1 MDWKSPPAA
10 KRIPDPPETSARE
23 LKHSGLLAGWV
34 APVSKPGSPASDLCS
49 MGWETGVPGERFVLD
64 GVGDRLPCGH
74 LARAEIDD
82 RSLGNAFQTRLHLSF
97 FPWNSGLSSALKTK
111 QIPVFNTLPPSPVH
125 SFWLR
130 NTGNGYNPSNVT
142 TPRKRSSDRKR
153 PGSISIRDVARRAG
167 VSIATV
173 SRAVN
178 RIPTVDPELAKRVWK
193 AIDEVGYVPNTQAR
207 ALVSGRSRMLG
218 LIVSEITNPFFPE
231 LVQEFENLA
240 VAQGYEVLIGSTNYE
255 PARTE
260 SLIRR
265 MLQRNVDGVAVMTF
279 GIEEDL
285 VKQLVEREFPLVF
298 VDAGPDLPNIRVLKV
313 NYGEGIRQAVQHLAA
328 LGHRRIAFITGP
340 LRLRSAIARRE
351 AFVKSMAEL
360 GLTVPSAH
368 IVEGNHTMEGGI
380 LAMEQL
386 TSHHE
391 LPTAV
396 MCSNDMTAIGALH
409 ALFRTAHSVPQEIS
423 VVGFDD
429 IHLAQ
434 FMLPPL
440 TTVQMSCQ
448 DLAAAAVEALRA
460 GIEHDHPNAAKKE
473 WQIPTR
479 LVVRQS
485 TDFPSGSLP
494 ALAARKASKPR
505 NH

>member
-1 MDWKSPPAA
+1 MS
-10 KRIPDPPETSARE
+10 
-23 LKHSGLLAGWV
+23 
-34 APVSKPGSPASDLCS
+34 
-49 MGWETGVPGERFVLD
+49 
-64 GVGDRLPCGH
+64 
-74 LARAEIDD
+74 
-82 RSLGNAFQTRLHLSF
+82 
-97 FPWNSGLSSALKTK
+97 
-111 QIPVFNTLPPSPVH
+111 
-125 SFWLR
+125 
-130 NTGNGYNPSNVT
+130 
-142 TPRKRSSDRKR
+142 TPRNNPPDRR
-153 PGSISIRDVARRAG
+153 RLGTVSIRDVAKRAG

-178 RIPTVDPELAKRVWK
+178 HIPTVDPELAKRVWM
-193 AIDEVGYVPNTQAR
+193 AIDEVGYLPNTQAR

-255 PARTE
+255 PERTE
-260 SLIRR
+260 LLIRR

-285 VKQLVEREFPLVF
+285 VKKLVEREFPLVF

-313 NYGEGIRQAVQHLAA
+313 DYGEGIRQGVQHLAA

-340 LRLRSAIARRE
+340 LRLRSAVARRD
-351 AFVKSMAEL
+351 AFLRSMAEL
-360 GLTVPSAH
+360 GLTVPAEH
-368 IVEGNHTMEGGI
+368 LVEGSHTMEGGI
-380 LAMEQL
+380 EAMEHL
-386 TSHHE
+386 IALSE

-396 MCSNDMTAIGALH
+396 MCSNDMTAIGVLH
-409 ALFRTAHSVPQEIS
+409 ALYRTTHNVPDDIS

-440 TTVQMSCQ
+440 TTVEMSCKH
-448 DLAAAAVEALRA
+448 LAAAAVEALRA
-460 GIEHDHPNAAKKE
+460 GIERDHPKAAKTE
-473 WQIPTR
+473 WHIPTR

-485 TDFPSGSLP
+485 SAFPRGTLP
-494 ALAARKASKPR
+494 ALVERAAGKR
-505 NH
+505 

>member
-1 MDWKSPPAA
+1 VNSPRKNPNRRPAA
-10 KRIPDPPETSARE
+10 
-23 LKHSGLLAGWV
+23 V
-34 APVSKPGSPASDLCS
+34 
-49 MGWETGVPGERFVLD
+49 
-64 GVGDRLPCGH
+64 
-74 LARAEIDD
+74 
-82 RSLGNAFQTRLHLSF
+82 
-97 FPWNSGLSSALKTK
+97 
-111 QIPVFNTLPPSPVH
+111 
-125 SFWLR
+125 
-130 NTGNGYNPSNVT
+130 
-142 TPRKRSSDRKR
+142 
-153 PGSISIRDVARRAG
+153 SIRDVARRAG

-178 RIPTVDPELAKRVWK
+178 RIPTVDPALAERVWK
-193 AIDEVGYVPNTQAR
+193 AIEEVGYLPNTQAR

-255 PARTE
+255 PQRTE

-279 GIEEDL
+279 GIEEEL
-285 VKQLVEREFPLVF
+285 VQKLVEREFPLVF

-328 LGHRRIAFITGP
+328 LGHRSIAFITGP
-340 LRLRSAIARRE
+340 LRLRSAVSRRD
-351 AFVKSMAEL
+351 AFLKSMSEL
-360 GLTVPSAH
+360 GLTVPADH

-380 LAMEQL
+380 AAMERLIALPQ
-386 TSHHE
+386 

-396 MCSNDMTAIGALH
+396 LCSNDMTAIGALH
-409 ALFRTAHSVPQEIS
+409 ALYRTTHNVPQDVS

-440 TTVQMSCQ
+440 TTVQMSCR
-448 DLAAAAVEALRA
+448 DLATAAVEALRA
-460 GIEHDHPNAAKKE
+460 GIEAGHLKFAQRE
-473 WQIPTR
+473 WPIQTQ
-479 LVVRQS
+479 LVVRRS
-485 TDFPSGSLP
+485 TDSPRGTLP
-494 ALAARKASKPR
+494 AQSKAAIEIAARPATSAK
-505 NH
+505 

>member
-1 MDWKSPPAA
+1 
-10 KRIPDPPETSARE
+10 
-23 LKHSGLLAGWV
+23 V
-34 APVSKPGSPASDLCS
+34 
-49 MGWETGVPGERFVLD
+49 
-64 GVGDRLPCGH
+64 
-74 LARAEIDD
+74 
-82 RSLGNAFQTRLHLSF
+82 
-97 FPWNSGLSSALKTK
+97 
-111 QIPVFNTLPPSPVH
+111 
-125 SFWLR
+125 
-130 NTGNGYNPSNVT
+130 
-142 TPRKRSSDRKR
+142 
-153 PGSISIRDVARRAG
+153 
-167 VSIATV
+167 
-173 SRAVN
+173 VN
-178 RIPTVDPELAKRVWK
+178 RIPTVDPDLAKRVWQ
-193 AIDEVGYVPNTQAR
+193 AIDEVGYLPNIQAR

-285 VKQLVEREFPLVF
+285 VRKLVEREFPLVF
-298 VDAGPDLPNIRVLKV
+298 VDHGPDLPNIRVLKV

-328 LGHRRIAFITGP
+328 LGHRGIAFITGP
-340 LRLRSAIARRE
+340 LRLRSAVARRD
-351 AFVKSMAEL
+351 AFLRSMAEL
-360 GLTVPSAH
+360 GLTVPPEH
-368 IVEGNHTMEGGI
+368 MIEGDHTMEGGMG
-380 LAMEQL
+380 ATERL
-386 TSHHE
+386 TSLKE
-391 LPTAV
+391 MPTAV
-396 MCSNDMTAIGALH
+396 LCSNDMTAIGVLH
-409 ALFRTAHSVPQEIS
+409 GLFRSTHRVPQDIS

-440 TTVQMSCQ
+440 TTIQMSCK

-460 GIEHDHPNAAKKE
+460 GIEQDHPKIAKME

-485 TDFPSGSLP
+485 SAFPPGTLP
-494 ALAARKASKPR
+494 ALVASAANSVGARG
-505 NH
+505 

>member
-1 MDWKSPPAA
+1 
-10 KRIPDPPETSARE
+10 
-23 LKHSGLLAGWV
+23 
-34 APVSKPGSPASDLCS
+34 VSTTTNEDSNRRP
-49 MGWETGVPGERFVLD
+49 
-64 GVGDRLPCGH
+64 
-74 LARAEIDD
+74 RA
-82 RSLGNAFQTRLHLSF
+82 
-97 FPWNSGLSSALKTK
+97 
-111 QIPVFNTLPPSPVH
+111 V
-125 SFWLR
+125 
-130 NTGNGYNPSNVT
+130 
-142 TPRKRSSDRKR
+142 
-153 PGSISIRDVARRAG
+153 SIRDVARRAG

-178 RIPTVDPELAKRVWK
+178 RIPTVDTELAKRVWK
-193 AIDEVGYVPNTQAR
+193 AVDEVGYMPNTQAR

-265 MLQRNVDGVAVMTF
+265 MLQRTVDGVAVMTF
-279 GIEEDL
+279 GIEEEL
-285 VKQLVEREFPLVF
+285 VQKLVEREFPLVF

-328 LGHRRIAFITGP
+328 LGHRQIAFITGP
-340 LRLRSAIARRE
+340 LRLRSAVARCD
-351 AFVKSMAEL
+351 AYLKSMAEL
-360 GLTVPSAH
+360 GLTVPAEH
-368 IVEGNHTMEGGI
+368 IIEGNHTMEGGI
-380 LAMEQL
+380 AAMEQL
-386 TSHHE
+386 TALKE

-396 MCSNDMTAIGALH
+396 LCSNDMTAIGALH
-409 ALFRTAHSVPQEIS
+409 ALFRTTHKVPDEIS

-440 TTVQMSCQ
+440 TTVRMACK

-460 GIEHDHPNAAKKE
+460 GIEQDHPKAARRE
-473 WQIPTR
+473 WQISTQ

-485 TDFPSGSLP
+485 TAFPRGTLP
-494 ALAARKASKPR
+494 ALIENAAGKARAAHEK
-505 NH
+505 